1 MTPLFL
7 FINNSMTTTYG
18 LNRQP
23 TQLDYASPTQ
33 FKFGIVQLP
42 KVEFFT
48 TAANLPGINLG
59 DAVFETPFTN
69 IPMQGD
75 KLTYENL
82 TISFIVDDGLENYI
96 SMHQWLT
103 AIGFPKTREQFK
115 SWRSSESVTPT
126 ATQGVSQD
134 IGDVKPPT
142 STRPMFGD
150 ATLTILSNKNNP
162 LVEVR
167 FRDVYPT
174 SLSGLDYS
182 QNAADVDYLT
192 ADVTFDYT
200 LYEIV
205 TI

>member
-1 MTPLFL
+1 
-7 FINNSMTTTYG
+7 
-18 LNRQP
+18 
-23 TQLDYASPTQ
+23 
-33 FKFGIVQLP
+33 
-42 KVEFFT
+42 
-48 TAANLPGINLG
+48 
-59 DAVFETPFTN
+59 
-69 IPMQGD
+69 MQGD

-82 TISFIVDDGLENYI
+82 TISFIVDEGLENYI

-182 QNAADVDYLT
+182 QNAARC
-192 ADVTFDYT
+192 
-200 LYEIV
+200 
-205 TI
+205 

>member
-1 MTPLFL
+1 MSSIT
-7 FINNSMTTTYG
+7 
-18 LNRQP
+18 RQP

-82 TISFIVDDGLENYI
+82 TISFIVDEGLENYI

>member
-1 MTPLFL
+1 MATAQSPLA
-7 FINNSMTTTYG
+7 
-18 LNRQP
+18 RQP
-23 TQLDYASPTQ
+23 DKLDYASPTQ

-82 TISFIVDDGLENYI
+82 TISFIVDEGLENYI

>member
-82 TISFIVDDGLENYI
+82 TISFIVDEGLENYI

-103 AIGFPKTREQFK
+103 AIGFPKDRSQFK
-115 SWRSSESVTPT
+115 QHRSTTSNTPVTT
-126 ATQGVSQD
+126 VGTSDD
-134 IGDVKPPT
+134 IGDVKPTT
-142 STRPMFGD
+142 SDRPMFSD
-150 ATLTILSNKNNP
+150 SVLTILTNKNNP
-162 LVEVR
+162 VVECR
-167 FRDVYPT
+167 FSDCFPT
-174 SLSGLDYS
+174 SISGLDYS
-182 QNAADVDYLT
+182 QNQTDVEYLT
-192 ADVTFDYT
+192 AEVNFKYKIYELVT
-200 LYEIV
+200 L
-205 TI
+205 

>member
-33 FKFGIVQLP
+33 FKFGFVQLP

-59 DAVFETPFTN
+59 AAVFETPFTN
-69 IPMQGD
+69 IQMQGAN
-75 KLTYENL
+75 LTYENL
-82 TISFIVDDGLENYI
+82 TISFIVDEGLENYI

-126 ATQGVSQD
+126 ATQGISQD